1 MNPVIGAKK
10 SVRSGQGSDVMKIA
24 LQNPFQAVAA
34 MGGAT
39 FEPGTGWWSQAS
51 ENSHQQFGRPFLS
64 ERDAI
69 YIPTLQKNGHPV
81 DETVVSSLKIQAAAL
96 GLTSITQAAGMWVLS
111 DTGEVQTE
119 TIWIAYSSSPIAVE
133 KRPALRAL
141 AETIKILANQDEV
154 AREEAG
160 RLYFTAF
167 ELEAAEFQVAS
178 STIPSSRLWVVPTS
192 DLETAEVRN
201 LLIGAGEA
209 VISFPGWWGMKW
221 EQIPASAQE
230 QIQKFVSENPNGEI
244 YGVKLT
250 GDCEWAVQ
258 NIEPYR
264 PGLPTP
270 LQKVAQIVG
279 AQLTEYQ
286 NSVVANTTTWIPG
299 LKELGLAQGVI
310 DAIRLSDRASQGINP
325 DQEAQAVRA
334 WETRTETGALT
345 TLRMA
350 HSKCA
355 TITDRYFGQ
364 YKNLLIL
371 SEDGEVNFYGDGA
384 LCSELQKKFEG
395 WAGGAGLGSK
405 NGSAFWGGYP
415 NHQEVEEFIQSNLE

>member
-1 MNPVIGAKK
+1 M
-10 SVRSGQGSDVMKIA
+10 
-24 LQNPFQAVAA
+24 AVAA

-51 ENSHQQFGRPFLS
+51 EKSHQQYGNPFHS

-69 YIPTLQKNGHPV
+69 YIPTLQKTGHPV

-119 TIWIAYSSSPIAVE
+119 TIWIAYSATPIAGD
-133 KRPALRAL
+133 KRPALKAL
-141 AETIKILANQDEV
+141 AETTKILANQDEV
-154 AREEAG
+154 AREESG
-160 RLYFTAF
+160 KLFFTAF
-167 ELEAAEFQVAS
+167 EIDAVEFDTAI
-178 STIPSSRLWVVPTS
+178 STTTSSRLWVAPIS

-201 LLIGAGEA
+201 LLIGAGES

-221 EQIPASAQE
+221 EQIPAIFQK
-230 QIQKFVSENPNGEI
+230 QIQKFVAENSDTKVC
-244 YGVKLT
+244 GVKLV
-250 GDCEWAVQ
+250 GDNEWAAEI
-258 NIEPYR
+258 IEPYR
-264 PGLPTP
+264 PGSQTP
-270 LQKVAQIVG
+270 LQVVAEIVG
-279 AQLTEYQ
+279 LPLTEYQ
-286 NSVVANTTTWIPG
+286 NSVVVNTTTWIPG
-299 LKELGLAQGVI
+299 LKNLELAQGVI

-334 WETRTETGALT
+334 WETRTEIGELT
-345 TLRMA
+345 VLRMA

-355 TITDRYFGQ
+355 TITDRFYGQ

-384 LCSELQKKFEG
+384 LCAELQKKFEG
-395 WAGGAGLGSK
+395 WNGGAGLGQK
-405 NGSAFWGGYP
+405 GVSAFWGGYP
-415 NHQEVEEFIQSNLE
+415 NHQEVQNYIQEFFK

>member
-1 MNPVIGAKK
+1 
-10 SVRSGQGSDVMKIA
+10 MKVA
-24 LQNPFQAVAA
+24 LNAPFDAVKV

-51 ENSHQQFGRPFLS
+51 EKSHQQFGNPFRS

-69 YIPTLQKNGHPV
+69 YIPTLQKTGQPV

-119 TIWIAYSSSPIAVE
+119 TIWIAYSATPIAAS

-141 AETIKILANQDEV
+141 AETTKILANQDEV

-160 RLYFTAF
+160 RLFFTAF
-167 ELEAAEFQVAS
+167 ELDVVEFESES
-178 STIPSSRLWVVPTS
+178 STIPSSRLWVVPTT
-192 DLETAEVRN
+192 DLETVEIRN
-201 LLIGAGEA
+201 LLVQAGET

-221 EQIPASAQE
+221 EQIPTNFQE
-230 QIQKFVSENPNGEI
+230 QIQKFVSENSETQV

-250 GDCEWAVQ
+250 GDSEWAIKI
-258 NIEPYR
+258 IEPYR
-264 PGLPTP
+264 PGFKSP
-270 LQKVAQIVG
+270 LQKVAEIVDQ
-279 AQLTEYQ
+279 QLTEYQ

-299 LKELGLAQGVI
+299 LKSLDLAHGVI

-334 WETRTETGALT
+334 WESRTEIGQLT
-345 TLRMA
+345 IVRMA

-364 YKNLLIL
+364 YKNLLII
-371 SEDGEVNFYGDGA
+371 SDDGEVNFYGDGE
-384 LCSELQKKFEG
+384 LCSKLQMKFKG
-395 WAGGAGLGSK
+395 WNGGAGLGQK

-415 NHQEVEEFIQSNLE
+415 NHQEVQKFIEEFFK

>member
-1 MNPVIGAKK
+1 
-10 SVRSGQGSDVMKIA
+10 MKVA
-24 LQNPFQAVAA
+24 LNAPFEAVKV

-51 ENSHQQFGRPFLS
+51 EKSHQQFGTPFRS

-81 DETVVSSLKIQAAAL
+81 AEEVVNSLKTQASAL

-111 DTGEVQTE
+111 DTGEVQAE
-119 TIWIAYSSSPIAVE
+119 TIWIAFSSNPIADE

-141 AETIKILANQDEV
+141 AETTKILANQDEV
-154 AREEAG
+154 AREENG

-167 ELEAAEFQVAS
+167 ELPAVDFVNES
-178 STIPSSRLWVVPTS
+178 SATPSSRLWVVPVS
-192 DLETAEVRN
+192 DLETAETRN
-201 LLIGAGEA
+201 LLTGAGEA

-221 EQIPASAQE
+221 EQINPSFQTE
-230 QIQKFVSENPNGEI
+230 IQKFLSENPNGEI
-244 YGVKLT
+244 LGVKLA
-250 GDCEWAVQ
+250 GDCEWPAEI
-258 NIEPYR
+258 IEPYR

-270 LQKVAQIVG
+270 IQKVAEIVG
-279 AQLTEYQ
+279 LQLTDYQ
-286 NSVVANTTTWIPG
+286 QSVVTNTTTWIPG
-299 LKELGLAQGVI
+299 LKNLELAQGVI

-334 WETRTETGALT
+334 WENRTEDGALT

-355 TITDRYFGQ
+355 TITDRFYGQ
-364 YKNLLIL
+364 YENLLIL
-371 SEDGEVNFYGDGA
+371 SDDGEVNFYGDGE
-384 LCSELQKKFEG
+384 LCSKLQTKFEG
-395 WAGGAGLGSK
+395 WAGGAGLGQK
-405 NGSAFWGGYP
+405 GGSAFWGGYP
-415 NHQEVEEFIQSNLE
+415 NHQEVEKFILEFLG

>member
-1 MNPVIGAKK
+1 
-10 SVRSGQGSDVMKIA
+10 MKIA
-24 LQNPFQAVAA
+24 LNAPFMAVKA

-51 ENSHQQFGRPFLS
+51 EKSHQQFGTPFRS

-81 DETVVSSLKIQAAAL
+81 AEEVVVSLKTQASAL

-119 TIWIAYSSSPIAVE
+119 TIWIAYSANPIVAS

-141 AETIKILANQDEV
+141 AEATKILANQDEV
-154 AREEAG
+154 AREENG
-160 RLYFTAF
+160 RLFFTAF
-167 ELEAAEFQVAS
+167 ELDAVEFETES
-178 STIPSSRLWVVPTS
+178 SATPNSRLWVVPVS

-201 LLIGAGEA
+201 LLEKAGEA

-221 EQIPASAQE
+221 ENINTNFQNE
-230 QIQKFVSENPNGEI
+230 IQKFHSENPDGEI
-244 YGVKLT
+244 LGVKLT
-250 GDCEWAVQ
+250 GDCEWQAE
-258 NIEPYR
+258 IISPYL
-264 PGLPTP
+264 PGQKSP
-270 LQKVAQIVG
+270 LQKVAEIVG
-279 AQLTEYQ
+279 QQLTEYQ

-299 LKELGLAQGVI
+299 LKNLDLAQGVI

-334 WETRTETGALT
+334 WETRTETEGLT
-345 TLRMA
+345 ILRMV

-364 YKNLLIL
+364 YTNLLIL
-371 SEDGEVNFYGDGA
+371 SEDGEVNFYGDGYI
-384 LCSELQKKFEG
+384 CSELQKKFQG

-415 NHQEVEEFIQSNLE
+415 NHQEVQDFIQDLF

>member
-1 MNPVIGAKK
+1 
-10 SVRSGQGSDVMKIA
+10 MKIS
-24 LQNPFQAVAA
+24 LSDPFMAVFA

-51 ENSHQQFGRPFLS
+51 DKNHQKFGNPFTS

-69 YIPTLQKNGHPV
+69 YIPTLQKTGHPV
-81 DETVVSSLKIQAAAL
+81 EEIVVNSLKIQAAAL

-111 DTGEVQTE
+111 ETNEVQTE
-119 TIWIAYSSSPIAVE
+119 TIWIVYSATPIAE
-133 KRPALRAL
+133 DKRPALKAL
-141 AETIKILANQDEV
+141 AETTKILANQDEV

-160 RLYFTAF
+160 RLFFTAF
-167 ELEAAEFQVAS
+167 EIDAVEMDITI
-178 STIPSSRLWVVPTS
+178 STTPSSRLWVVPIS

-221 EQIPASAQE
+221 EEIPSTFQKE
-230 QIQKFVSENPNGEI
+230 IQKFLSENSDTEV

-258 NIEPYR
+258 MIEPYR
-264 PGLPTP
+264 PGFLTP
-270 LQKVAQIVG
+270 LQKVAEIVDL
-279 AQLTEYQ
+279 QLTEYQ

-299 LKELGLAQGVI
+299 LKSLELAQGVI

-334 WETRTETGALT
+334 WETRTEIGELT
-345 TLRMA
+345 ILRMA

-355 TITDRYFGQ
+355 TITDRFYGQ
-364 YKNLLIL
+364 YKNLAIL
-371 SEDGEVNFYGDGA
+371 SGDGEVNFYGDGA
-384 LCSELQKKFEG
+384 LCTLLLEKFQG
-395 WAGGAGLGSK
+395 WNGGAGLGQK

-415 NHQEVEEFIQSNLE
+415 NHQEVQNYIEEFFK